1 MMMHRETHRRERVAW
16 LRAAVLG
23 ADDGIVSTASLILGV
38 AASSAPSSAITI
50 AGLAGLIAGAASM
63 ASGEYVSVSS
73 QRDSEVADIE
83 REKRELL
90 TQPALE
96 FEELKGIY
104 VRRGLTEELAR
115 QVAERL
121 MAVDPLGAHLRDELG
136 LASHVLA
143 RPIQAALVSA
153 ISFASGALLPL
164 IALWLSPE
172 RLIAPKLFEPNLM
185 QAPIAAKSRLAVSI
199 HSEARS
205 EPFMPE

>member
-121 MAVDPLGAHLRDELG
+121 MAVDRWARTCVTSWDLR
-136 LASHVLA
+136 ATCWHA
-143 RPIQAALVSA
+143 R
-153 ISFASGALLPL
+153 
-164 IALWLSPE
+164 
-172 RLIAPKLFEPNLM
+172 
-185 QAPIAAKSRLAVSI
+185 SRLRSSRRSASRAVPCC
-199 HSEARS
+199 R
-205 EPFMPE
+205 